1 MKKVRKNHKPDRNKK
16 IATAILKGKTLAS
29 QADKFYIST
38 ERVRKL
44 TLSYCCTT
52 NRTAY
57 DKALSES
64 QLLSDKYKHQPSIYY
79 LRS

>member
-1 MKKVRKNHKPDRNKK
+1 MKKVRKTHKPERNRQ
-16 IATAILKGKTLAS
+16 ITTAILKGETLAS
-29 QADKFYIST
+29 QADEFDLST

-44 TLSYCCTT
+44 TLNYCRTT

-64 QLLSDKYKHQPSIYY
+64 QHLSDKYKHQPSTY
-79 LRS
+79 